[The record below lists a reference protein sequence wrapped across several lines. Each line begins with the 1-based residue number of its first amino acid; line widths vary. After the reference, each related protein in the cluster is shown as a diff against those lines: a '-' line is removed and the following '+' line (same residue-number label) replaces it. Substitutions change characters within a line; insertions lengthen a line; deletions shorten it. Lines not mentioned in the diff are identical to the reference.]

1 MGQLEQ
7 LGASLSNAL
16 GTCNFFPAALAFH
29 MNLTSGLQA
38 HLGVNVRV
46 TSPSSEYW
54 NTNHKPVQL
63 VLLQRT
69 AIGIIECIQV
79 MKYQRNVRKLLIS
92 RKLPR

>member
-1 MGQLEQ
+1 MGQLER

-46 TSPSSEYW
+46 TSPSSDYW
-54 NTNHKPVQL
+54 NTNHKSMQL
-63 VLLQRT
+63 VLFQRT
-69 AIGIIECIQV
+69 AIGIIECHRVID
-79 MKYQRNVRKLLIS
+79 R
-92 RKLPR
+92 